1 MKTLAYILLLFVGFA
16 AGWFVSGFTGGGH
29 GNAAI
34 ADTVTVVDTVP
45 YLVPVPRDSMVLRY
59 ETVRLQI
66 ADTSRITVTDTVRV
80 ADSVSVVVPITQKIY
95 TDSLY
100 RAYVSGYRPSL
111 DSIFIYGT
119 TRQVTMVTV
128 KEKKHSWGLGIQA
141 GYGYGHG
148 GFSPYI
154 GIGVSYNFITF

>member
-1 MKTLAYILLLFVGFA
+1 MRTLVYMLLFAVGFVV
-16 AGWFVSGFTGGGH
+16 GWFVRGFTGGGRS
-29 GNAAI
+29 I
-34 ADTVTVVDTVP
+34 APVTDTVTVVDTVP
-45 YLVPVPRDSMVLRY
+45 YLFPVPRDSTVLRY

-66 ADTSRITVTDTVRV
+66 ADTSRVTVTDTVLV
-80 ADSVSVVVPITQKIY
+80 ADSVSVVIPITQKTY

-100 RAYVSGYRPSL
+100 RAYVSGYLPSL

-119 TRQVTMVTV
+119 TRQVTTVEV
-128 KEKKHSWGLGIQA
+128 KEKKRRWGLGVQA

-154 GIGVSYNFITF
+154 GIGASYNFITF

>member
-1 MKTLAYILLLFVGFA
+1 MRTLVYMLSFAVGFVA
-16 AGWFVSGFTGGGH
+16 AWFVRGFTDVSDG
-29 GNAAI
+29 I
-34 ADTVTVVDTVP
+34 APVTDTVTVVDTVP

-66 ADTSRITVTDTVRV
+66 ADTSRVTVTDTVRV

-119 TRQVTMVTV
+119 TRQVTTVVV
-128 KEKKHSWGLGIQA
+128 KEKKHRWGFGIQA
-141 GYGYGHG
+141 GYGYGG
-148 GFSPYI
+148 SGFAPYI
-154 GIGVSYNFITF
+154 GIGASYNFITF